1 MLQSADISLQIHL
14 VQSCKAKW
22 LLETFILGGEVQ
34 QTLHVTAAFSYLD
47 DLNKFWEQSN
57 LKGTSAEQ
65 VISAVYQELKTKNP
79 LNTAAELNLAQ
90 VLQPKTQC
98 LLLRSFRLGLFQAK
112 QSSDTQPTH
121 CLLFRT
127 CGTDLHF
134 WRDGLPSVITTGARA
149 ARYLAHE
156 LNCCFQMK
164 GPTQTESTLII
175 IFNYLITLLP
185 PDILIHFSSL
195 SA

>member
-1 MLQSADISLQIHL
+1 MDISLQIQL

-34 QTLHVTAAFSYLD
+34 QTLHITAAFSYLD

-98 LLLRSFRLGLFQAK
+98 LL
-112 QSSDTQPTH
+112 
-121 CLLFRT
+121 
-127 CGTDLHF
+127 
-134 WRDGLPSVITTGARA
+134 
-149 ARYLAHE
+149 
-156 LNCCFQMK
+156 
-164 GPTQTESTLII
+164 
-175 IFNYLITLLP
+175 
-185 PDILIHFSSL
+185 
-195 SA
+195 